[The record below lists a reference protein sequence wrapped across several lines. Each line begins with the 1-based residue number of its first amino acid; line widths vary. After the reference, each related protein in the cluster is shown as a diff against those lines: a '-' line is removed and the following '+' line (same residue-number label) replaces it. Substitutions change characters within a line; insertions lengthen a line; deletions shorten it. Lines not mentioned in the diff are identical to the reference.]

1 MYAYYHDCD
10 PIGAR
15 QVVKKDQIFPLFVM
29 QVMGDT
35 PGVPG
40 LFVAGVFSGALS
52 TVSSGLNSLA
62 AVCLKDF
69 ISSGCNIHLSEEKQ
83 TLITKILAVVFGVI
97 GYGIVFVVK
106 YLPGVLEVCQTSLS
120 IAFIVMTQLQAALG
134 IFGIVG
140 GPVLGAFTLGMFFP
154 FANTIVSYSEI
165 LDISLKI
172 VTL

>member
-1 MYAYYHDCD
+1 M
-10 PIGAR
+10 
-15 QVVKKDQIFPLFVM
+15 
-29 QVMGDT
+29 
-35 PGVPG
+35 
-40 LFVAGVFSGALS
+40 
-52 TVSSGLNSLA
+52 
-62 AVCLKDF
+62 
-69 ISSGCNIHLSEEKQ
+69 
-83 TLITKILAVVFGVI
+83 
-97 GYGIVFVVK
+97 FVVK